1 MRVLVAGA
9 GMVGRRLIA
18 RLSADRHDVVAL
30 DVDRDTCEMVA
41 SKLGVVTVC
50 GNATDVTTLDQAEA
64 TGCDVAVALMRS
76 AADNLAFALLVRGAG
91 VPRVIARMP
100 NPEYRTA
107 YEHAGVTSLIDTTG
121 LFLEHLLLEVERPD
135 IQRVTEFA
143 SGSGVAVNVRIPK
156 GSRVI
161 GKTISEVY
169 VDRSRRHSVLIAAV
183 ERSLDGALV
192 IPVGPERLREDDVLL
207 LVGKAAE
214 IEEAVDYFGIRQ
226 GWLARRWSVGR
237 RAAEEPDE
245 STQVALDRALE
256 GPEPSSPED

>member
-1 MRVLVAGA
+1 
-9 GMVGRRLIA
+9 MVGRRLIA

-30 DVDRDTCEMVA
+30 DVDRDTCELVA
-41 SKLGVVTVC
+41 TKLGVVTVC
-50 GNATDVTTLDQAEA
+50 GNATDITTLDQAEA
-64 TGCDVAVALMRS
+64 TGCDAAVALMRN

-121 LFLEHLLLEVERPD
+121 LFLEQLVLEVERPD

-143 SGSGVAVNVRIPK
+143 SGAGIVVSVRIPK
-156 GSRVI
+156 GSRVV
-161 GKTISEVY
+161 GKTLQEIYE
-169 VDRSRRHSVLIAAV
+169 DRSRRHSVLIAAI
-183 ERSLDGALV
+183 ERSLDGVLI
-192 IPVGPERLREDDVLL
+192 IPVGVERLREDDVLI

-226 GWLARRWSVGR
+226 GWLQRRWSVGR
-237 RAAEEPDE
+237 RPAEEPDGH
-245 STQVALDRALE
+245 TQVALDRALE
-256 GPEPSSPED
+256 TPEPPSPED